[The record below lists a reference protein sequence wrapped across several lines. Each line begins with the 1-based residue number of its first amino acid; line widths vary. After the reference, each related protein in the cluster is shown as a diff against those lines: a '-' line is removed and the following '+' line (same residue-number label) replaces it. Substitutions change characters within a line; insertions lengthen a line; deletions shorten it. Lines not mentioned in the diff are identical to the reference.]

1 MKCLKWLKFNEAELG
16 NIIDNAV
23 DIYME
28 GRRKTK
34 QDKPAPEKKEQE
46 EATEDRFEEDI
57 VFYIK
62 DVYFESSDEE

>member
-1 MKCLKWLKFNEAELG
+1 
-16 NIIDNAV
+16 
-23 DIYME
+23 ME

-62 DVYFESSDEE
+62 DVYFESLDEE

>member
-1 MKCLKWLKFNEAELG
+1 MKCLKWLKFNEAERD
-16 NIIDNAV
+16 NVIDNAV

-34 QDKPAPEKKEQE
+34 QDERAPEKMEQE

>member
-1 MKCLKWLKFNEAELG
+1 MKCLKWLKFNEAERD

-34 QDKPAPEKKEQE
+34 QDEPAPEKKEQE

>member
-1 MKCLKWLKFNEAELG
+1 
-16 NIIDNAV
+16 
-23 DIYME
+23 ME

-34 QDKPAPEKKEQE
+34 QDERAPEKMEQE